1 MRALLDVNVLAALL
15 DAGHI
20 HHATANHWLGSRID
34 AGWASSPLTQI
45 GCLRL
50 LSLPTYPRPQPL
62 AAVAARLREA
72 TRTPHHEFWS
82 DEPSVLDESVIEPRW
97 LLSSRQVSDACLLA
111 LAVRHEGVFVTF
123 DGGVDIRM
131 VQGAEARHLALI

>member
-1 MRALLDVNVLAALL
+1 MRALLDVNVLVALL

-20 HHATANHWLGSRID
+20 HHATASDWLGTRI
-34 AGWASSPLTQI
+34 ASGWASSPLTQI

-50 LSLPTYPRPQPL
+50 LSLPTYPRAQPL

-72 TRTPHHEFWS
+72 THTPHHEFWS
-82 DEPSVLDESVIEPRW
+82 DEPSVLDESIIESQW

-111 LAVRHEGVFVTF
+111 LAVRREGVFVTF
-123 DGGVDIRM
+123 DRGVDLRL
-131 VQGAEARHLALI
+131 VRGAEPRHLAMI